1 MGRERI
7 ATRFKGDGL
16 KRSFVSVFQKK
27 EEFYRVFQW
36 GRVEEGGIR
45 F

>member
-16 KRSFVSVFQKK
+16 KRSFVSVFQRG
-27 EEFYRVFQW
+27 EFYRVFQW